1 MSPRQKK
8 FIWFLGG
15 IFFISGCA
23 YPPVRVEKEI
33 LPGQIIER
41 MNARRLEVQ
50 SFQGRAQLEVK
61 WNEARYVLPEMIYY
75 QKPDRLRLE
84 TLGFLGLPITILTY
98 DQQEVFFYLPLYRQ
112 GYQGRVSLE
121 EFLSPELKKLGWKGE
136 DFLEGLFSQ
145 TLLASGYQIVSLE
158 KLSSRG
164 KEGNYLLE
172 MVYLPEGYK
181 QKIQVKVPPYIIL
194 RNEIYDQKENLVMVW
209 ESSDW
214 IEEGGKW
221 FARKTVL
228 DWKKE
233 NLRLAFSYQSWKIN
247 PIFSSRIFEIQ
258 LSSGEEIITLEKIP
272 NLLEFLG
279 GQW

>member
-1 MSPRQKK
+1 MSLRQRK
-8 FIWFLGG
+8 FIWFLIG

-23 YPPVRVEKEI
+23 YPPVRKEKELLSTEI
-33 LPGQIIER
+33 LER
-41 MNARRLEVQ
+41 MNARRLEIQ
-50 SFQGRAQLEVK
+50 SFQGRAQLEVR
-61 WNEARYVLPEMIYY
+61 WNEASYILPEMIYY

-84 TLGFLGLPITILTY
+84 TLGLFGLPITILTY
-98 DQQEVFFYLPLYRQ
+98 GQEEVFFYLPLHRQ
-112 GYQGRVSLE
+112 GYRGRVSLE

-164 KEGNYLLE
+164 KEEYYLLE
-172 MVYLPEGYK
+172 MISPSEGYK
-181 QKIQVKVPPYIIL
+181 QKIRVKVPPYVII
-194 RNEIYDQKENLVMVW
+194 RNEIYDQKENLLMVW

-214 IEEGGKW
+214 IEESGKW

-233 NLRLAFSYQSWKIN
+233 NLRLVFSYQSWKIN
-247 PIFSSRIFEIQ
+247 PIFSTGIFEIQ
-258 LSSGEEIITLEKIP
+258 PSSALEIISLEKIP